1 MSDNDIGVG
10 SAVID
15 AIDARQSRE
24 QVARALEKRLQALAA
39 LPEDVPA
46 AEKARLLLDIAE
58 GELELTQNESAWDH
72 AREAFD
78 LALADEAWQLA
89 AEAADLLYRT
99 EQPASIIALANGIW
113 LAVAFPVDPEVSYTL
128 LSHFVDETPPDSDGA
143 AVAAMLAHYLAE
155 LRASEDQYENITFLT
170 NNLVGQV
177 AQRHGKVKS
186 QPELELWI
194 ERLQLGDEQ
203 LLLKRMAKIL
213 DVISEGQ
220 WWYDRDELRAKLPQ

>member
-155 LRASEDQYENITFLT
+155 LRAPEDQYENITFLT

-203 LLLKRMAKIL
+203 LLLKRMDKIL